1 VGFGWLAS
9 AGGLTIRLL
18 NTARYIIGS
27 GPDTHVMLGAL
38 FEVILALAIVGTAV
52 ALFPVVKRQNE
63 GIALG

>member
-1 VGFGWLAS
+1 
-9 AGGLTIRLL
+9 
-18 NTARYIIGS
+18 
-27 GPDTHVMLGAL
+27 MLGAL